1 MVDRSVFRDRYSII
15 VTALC
20 GRPRNTRK
28 ELVVTLSHLQ
38 AIRAA
43 VYSNTPSAYALILE
57 DDVYL
62 PYDVDFVQ
70 VGTSE

>member
-1 MVDRSVFRDRYSII
+1 
-15 VTALC
+15 
-20 GRPRNTRK
+20 
-28 ELVVTLSHLQ
+28 VVTLSHLQ